1 MVDVCWM
8 NAGCMLGVCW
18 MYAGCMLDV
27 RVDARVVTAFVTGT
41 DIPRLLSAPLCTA
54 HNDAAAGG
62 GRNNTHHIN
71 TNHTMNTHHM
81 MMDGVHS
88 GGSAVMDETHLMPN
102 FTPTSSLVLEEKR
115 EEGGEAG
122 GGGKVDT
129 FEQPRD
135 TRPPLVFPPV
145 TLHKVR
151 RLGMGITNG
160 RPDQRPSWREG
171 RDLLLLQRCFAGAYT
186 RWYCWSIP
194 KIMLVHYSLA
204 TLVTLEVVYT
214 SNLYCFRIFSFV
226 FVHDQYEHY

>member
-1 MVDVCWM
+1 
-8 NAGCMLGVCW
+8 
-18 MYAGCMLDV
+18 MLDV

-204 TLVTLEVVYT
+204 SLVTLEVVYT
-214 SNLYCFRIFSFV
+214 SNFYCFRIFSFV